1 MFGNRYFA
9 PRYFADRYYPPV
21 AIVVPPEPEQPAVAG
36 GVRFFAPRAVRGW
49 ARVVAPAAE
58 CRITAQVVAPAI
70 LSAECRAPAALL
82 DVPLGT
88 VKSRIHAARTAV
100 RPLLRIEG

>member
-9 PRYFADRYYPPV
+9 QRYFADRYYPPV

-49 ARVVAPAAE
+49 ARVVASAAE
-58 CRITAQVVAPAI
+58 CSITARAVAPAI
-70 LSAECRAPAALL
+70 LLAECRAPAALL
-82 DVPLGT
+82 DGIAWATTPATRIRDEDELLLLG
-88 VKSRIHAARTAV
+88 
-100 RPLLRIEG
+100 LL